1 MWLKHLKNIR
11 INLTTKFVI
20 LFLTIASVPLAIAVY
35 ISYDSSQ
42 KVLQEESAYHLWGVS
57 DNRVYQIEAHFVKK
71 KREADRLA
79 KMPSIVEA
87 VEKFNQVFKKTGI
100 NSPEYITLDQE
111 LRPLLTYFQESSNYD
126 DLFFLTLEGE
136 MIFSVKKRGALG
148 INYLT
153 EAYKDSEL
161 TKVFEQA
168 KTSLETKI
176 SDFKQ
181 FQTIDKPVVFIA
193 TPVLKGK
200 NIIGVIVF
208 QISNQEIYE
217 IAQDYTG
224 LGKTGETVIVS
235 RKENEAIF
243 ITPLRYDPEAAFKK
257 SLSIGSP
264 KGLDIQKALQGQ
276 KSWGVTTDY
285 RGEKVLATW
294 RYLPTYQ
301 WGLVV
306 KMDAAEVFSIAAQLR
321 NRLLIISSMLLIM
334 IILITVLMAHS
345 ISDPIKKLTRVAGT
359 IARGNL
365 LARARINSGDEIEEL
380 AHSFNSMTDSLL
392 ETQSKLEEKTEELAV
407 NLERIERQNKEL
419 GREKNKVSQEKDKV
433 DAILH
438 SIGEGVFVIDTDL
451 KITMFNQA
459 AEDLS
464 DFTAKEAIG
473 KKYDRILKFVSEKD
487 GRINDKFIQEAMATG
502 EIKETWGDTLLVRED
517 GRKASV
523 ANSAAPLKDNQEKV
537 IGCVIA
543 FRDITREREIDRAKS
558 EFVSLASHQ
567 LRTPLSS
574 VSWYAEMLLDEDV
587 GKINKDQEKY
597 LQSLYEANLRMV
609 ELVNALLNVSRI
621 ELGTFAIEPEPT
633 NFIKIAD
640 SVLKE
645 LAPQIKEKKLK
656 IKKNYALDLPII
668 NADPKLLR
676 IILQNLFSNSVKYT
690 PEKGQVTIEITKQE
704 SDALIK
710 VSDTG
715 YGIPKA
721 QQSKIFT
728 KLFRADNVVVKDTDG
743 TGLGL
748 YIVKAVAEQSGG
760 KIWFESKENKGTTF
774 YVTIPLAGMRKKKGA
789 RGLAG

>member
-1 MWLKHLKNIR
+1 M
-11 INLTTKFVI
+11 
-20 LFLTIASVPLAIAVY
+20 TI
-35 ISYDSSQ
+35 
-42 KVLQEESAYHLWGVS
+42 
-57 DNRVYQIEAHFVKK
+57 
-71 KREADRLA
+71 
-79 KMPSIVEA
+79 
-87 VEKFNQVFKKTGI
+87 
-100 NSPEYITLDQE
+100 
-111 LRPLLTYFQESSNYD
+111 
-126 DLFFLTLEGE
+126 
-136 MIFSVKKRGALG
+136 
-148 INYLT
+148 
-153 EAYKDSEL
+153 
-161 TKVFEQA
+161 
-168 KTSLETKI
+168 
-176 SDFKQ
+176 
-181 FQTIDKPVVFIA
+181 
-193 TPVLKGK
+193 
-200 NIIGVIVF
+200 
-208 QISNQEIYE
+208 
-217 IAQDYTG
+217 
-224 LGKTGETVIVS
+224 
-235 RKENEAIF
+235 
-243 ITPLRYDPEAAFKK
+243 
-257 SLSIGSP
+257 
-264 KGLDIQKALQGQ
+264 
-276 KSWGVTTDY
+276 DY

-321 NRLLIISSMLLIM
+321 NRLLIISLMLLIM

-345 ISDPIKKLTRVAGT
+345 ISGPIKKLTRVVGT

-419 GREKNKVSQEKDKV
+419 GKEKNRVSQEKDKV

-502 EIKETWGDTLLVRED
+502 EIKETWGDTLLVRKD

-567 LRTPLSS
+567 LRTPLST

-690 PEKGQVTIEITKQE
+690 PEKGQVTIEITRQE

-774 YVTIPLAGMRKKKGA
+774 YVTIPLAGMRKKKGT